1 MLFSSVWI
9 KTYATLFLLYGTHI
23 KIVNGLVSKCLRN
36 FRQMS
41 EKIMEVKIGPPQ
53 YMYIIDGRL
62 GVPITFEILFLP
74 RCAHN
79 RTFTHFIEQE
89 MMKFPL
95 HFTLVTK
102 CKQNQIIY
110 ASNMKRELNHLN
122 DIDFQSLILF
132 VFLQLMFGY
141 WFQSKQLIRFIYNDA
156 MGICVGS
163 AN

>member
-1 MLFSSVWI
+1 MFTEFPSNEWKDYGSENRAPTIYVYHWRSVRCP
-9 KTYATLFLLYGTHI
+9 Y
-23 KIVNGLVSKCLRN
+23 NS
-36 FRQMS
+36 
-41 EKIMEVKIGPPQ
+41 
-53 YMYIIDGRL
+53 
-62 GVPITFEILFLP
+62 FEILFLP

-89 MMKFPL
+89 TMKFPL